1 MKYLIKLFIVSI
13 IAGILL
19 GLICYV
25 NNIPVE
31 YDRAVLQVYI
41 LGLFAGGISW
51 SLE

>member
-1 MKYLIKLFIVSI
+1 MKYLIKLVIVPI

-19 GLICYV
+19 GLICYF
-25 NNIPVE
+25 NNIPGE
-31 YDRAVLQVYI
+31 YHRAALQVYI